1 MAFRSIV
8 VWIQNAF
15 DEMIT
20 GVQKALN
27 RMKALTPGTGYKSYH
42 ADFDN
47 QQLDRG
53 LERRK
58 ADRESAI
65 GEVNAGSDER
75 LAQIERQTS
84 ERIGRLNK
92 ELEQRMK
99 MYEDIVNSIHD
110 ENNAELV
117 AEMQRRRQ
125 DIERLKQEIARETED
140 LRAKNEEMKRE
151 NEVTNDDYY
160 KVWEDIASN
169 TAETATNTAQME
181 ATADVNASAITVK
194 WGGLGVFAS
203 IIGNV
208 LRNISAMP
216 KVASV
221 PVPTQPEQEQLGA
234 SVVPETDKTK
244 LAEIG
249 IGVNSIREVLSVQA
263 NATSEGS
270 KSMGEKMQRLLDKL
284 TELTRN
290 SKKYAENIEEM
301 LTAR

>member
-1 MAFRSIV
+1 M
-8 VWIQNAF
+8 WIQNAF

-20 GVQKALN
+20 GVQKAMN
-27 RMKALTPGTGYKSYH
+27 RLKALTPGTGYKSYH

-47 QQLDRG
+47 QQLDRE

-65 GEVNAGSDER
+65 GRVNAGSDER

-84 ERIGRLNK
+84 ERIGRLNE
-92 ELEQRMK
+92 ELKQRMK
-99 MYEDIVNSIHD
+99 MYEDIVASMHD

-140 LRAKNEEMKRE
+140 LRAKNEEMKKE
-151 NEVTNDDYY
+151 NAINHDDYY
-160 KVWEDIASN
+160 KVWEDIKDN

-194 WGGLGVFAS
+194 WGGLGTFAN
-203 IIGNV
+203 IIGNA
-208 LRNISAMP
+208 LRNISA
-216 KVASV
+216 VQQVNASV
-221 PVPTQPEQEQLGA
+221 PVPTKPEQEQLGA
-234 SVVPETDKTK
+234 SVVPETDRTK

-249 IGVNSIREVLSVQA
+249 IGVNSIREVLSAQA
-263 NATSEGS
+263 NATIEGS
-270 KSMGEKMQRLLDKL
+270 KSMGDKMQRLLDKL
-284 TELTRN
+284 AELTRN
-290 SKKYAENIEEM
+290 SRKYSENIEAM

>member
-1 MAFRSIV
+1 
-8 VWIQNAF
+8 
-15 DEMIT
+15 
-20 GVQKALN
+20 
-27 RMKALTPGTGYKSYH
+27 
-42 ADFDN
+42 
-47 QQLDRG
+47 
-53 LERRK
+53 
-58 ADRESAI
+58 
-65 GEVNAGSDER
+65 
-75 LAQIERQTS
+75 
-84 ERIGRLNK
+84 
-92 ELEQRMK
+92 
-99 MYEDIVNSIHD
+99 
-110 ENNAELV
+110 
-117 AEMQRRRQ
+117 
-125 DIERLKQEIARETED
+125 
-140 LRAKNEEMKRE
+140 MKRE

-194 WGGLGVFAS
+194 WGGLGTFAS

-221 PVPTQPEQEQLGA
+221 PVPTQTEQEQLGA

-270 KSMGEKMQRLLDKL
+270 KSMSEKMQRLLDKL

-290 SKKYAENIEEM
+290 SKKYAENVEEM